1 MGVERN
7 EPMNDLIAK
16 AKQSLK
22 DWDFEIEG
30 DDLDYHFVAD
40 IIGGMVV
47 DIHVHFD
54 SVEFTPASRENHGE
68 PWNTETIDAT
78 VEFGEAKIMSAI
90 IKNGESIVG
99 ALTDF
104 TTPSMRVII
113 GAVGCYA
120 RETVMDANG
129 CDKAG
134 VPYV

>member
-1 MGVERN
+1 
-7 EPMNDLIAK
+7 MNDLIAK

-54 SVEFTPASRENHGE
+54 SVEFTPPSRENHGE
-68 PWNTETIDAT
+68 PRLIETIDAS

-99 ALTDF
+99 ALTDYES
-104 TTPSMRVII
+104 PAMRVIV
-113 GAVGCYA
+113 GAVTSYA
-120 RETVMDANG
+120 LEMVMDENG